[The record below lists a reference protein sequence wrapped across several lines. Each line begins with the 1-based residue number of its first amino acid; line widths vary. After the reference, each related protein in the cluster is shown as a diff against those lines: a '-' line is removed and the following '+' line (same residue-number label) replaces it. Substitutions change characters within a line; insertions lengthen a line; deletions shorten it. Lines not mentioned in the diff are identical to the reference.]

1 MSDSVSCSSRP
12 VVLIGGG
19 IGAGKTSVSH
29 VFQDH
34 GFTVVSTDEIGR
46 DVLGEGAAAVDAVGR
61 RWPTVVEDGIVDRGA
76 LADIVFADPAALEQ
90 LESITHPIIERR
102 AREEIAASE
111 VPVAVEIPV
120 MKVFRD
126 DPFTRI
132 AVVADLDVR
141 IARAVAR
148 GASRE
153 DVLQRI
159 ARQPTQGE
167 WRAWADVI
175 VENSGAWAHT
185 ENSVKAIIRRVI
197 NDG

>member
-1 MSDSVSCSSRP
+1 MSDSVSYVSRP

-19 IGAGKTSVSH
+19 IGAGKTSVSR

-34 GFTVVSTDEIGR
+34 GFTIISTDEIGR
-46 DVLGEGAAAVDAVGR
+46 DVLGAGKPAVDSVGR
-61 RWPTVVEDGIVDRGA
+61 LWPAVVEDGIVDRRA
-76 LADIVFADPAALEQ
+76 LADVVFADPAALEE

-102 AREEIAASE
+102 AREEIMASE
-111 VPVAVEIPV
+111 GPVAVEIPV

-141 IARAVAR
+141 IARTVAR
-148 GASRE
+148 GADRE
-153 DVLQRI
+153 DVLQRM
-159 ARQPTQGE
+159 ARQPTQDE
-167 WRAWADVI
+167 WRTWADVI

-185 ENSVKAIIRRVI
+185 ESSVNTIIHHVI